1 MVFPTTLSLIH
12 GAAPLAHFQKD
23 WSKISQLIIPT
34 FLYRA
39 AGEVYHPTL
48 TKCDK
53 NMRCEEK
60 LIEKTAR
67 HTLQDKRRQQT
78 QNGQGKEYLQSAI
91 EIPADVST
99 SQITPVYR

>member
-1 MVFPTTLSLIH
+1 
-12 GAAPLAHFQKD
+12 
-23 WSKISQLIIPT
+23 
-34 FLYRA
+34 
-39 AGEVYHPTL
+39 
-48 TKCDK
+48 
-53 NMRCEEK
+53 MRCEEK